1 MITMCSNG
9 QPVAGSQLTVVCRRA
24 VPKDCGSFPSAKVV
38 SSGELQRLVGYA
50 NDEKIQAHQKVK
62 AEDEGQQIL
71 QKSIEQIICNSIK
84 SCQLTHPNSFNEEIA
99 SI

>member
-38 SSGELQRLVGYA
+38 SSGELQWLVGYA
-50 NDEKIQAHQKVK
+50 NDEKIQAHQEVK

-71 QKSIEQIICNSIK
+71 RD
-84 SCQLTHPNSFNEEIA
+84 QLSK
-99 SI
+99 